1 MLSFGRSNLAAA
13 VLAASILWTGHVV
26 AADGEVDDAGLAFFE
41 KRIRP
46 VLVEQC
52 YSCHAVDAKSVR
64 GGLVV
69 DSRDGL
75 LVGGDSG
82 AAIVPGKPDESL
94 LIEALRYES
103 YEMPPKGKLPQPV
116 IDDFV
121 KWVEMGAPDP
131 RDGQAKVAE
140 GGIDLEQGRQHW
152 SFQPV
157 KRHPVPAP
165 QSADWAA
172 GPIDR
177 FILDRLEQEGL
188 QPAADADRRTLLRR
202 VTFDLTGLPP
212 TPAEIDAFLADDS
225 PDAFE
230 KVVDRLLDSPH
241 FGERWGRHWLDVA
254 RFAESTGGGRSLL
267 YQVSWQYRDYVVRAF
282 NEDKPFDRFIIEQI
296 AGDLLPYDDA
306 VQGRDQ
312 LVATA
317 FLALGPHNYE
327 NQDKEQLRMDVIDE
341 QIDVTGRAFLALTIG
356 CARCHDHKFD
366 PVPTADYYALAG
378 IFRSTNS
385 LVDGNVSR
393 WVSRPLPLPA
403 EQQRQLDEHNRAVA
417 RVTKE
422 LKARSSELE
431 QLQSQL
437 PAVTVDDD
445 KATLTGEWTP
455 STSIGPFVAR
465 GYRHAKNSNA
475 TATFRLT
482 LPRAGRY
489 AVRIAYT
496 ASANRSPNA
505 RVRVHYAGG
514 VDELQVNQQ
523 KKPTLDGLYFPLG
536 EYVFDGEAVV
546 EFPVENT
553 TGHVIIDAVQ
563 AVCLEPADGEVAK
576 ELAERAEQAR
586 ALEETITQL
595 QQSLQELEENKPPKA
610 VEVMAVEE
618 ADEIGDYAICI
629 RGNVHKLGDRV
640 PRGFLSVI
648 PIEQPAISDDSS
660 GRLELARWI
669 AHPDNPLTPRV
680 AVNRIWHH
688 LFGQGIVRTVDN
700 FGVPGEL
707 PSHPELLDYL
717 ASQLIDSGW
726 SNKQMVREIVLSRT
740 YRLSSDRGERA
751 IAADAE
757 NRWLA
762 GQNRRRLEAEAIYD
776 SVLSLSGQLDRQT
789 GGDTVRPGTRSEYGY
804 RFDTGR
810 RAIYLP
816 VFRNRLHD
824 LLTVFDFPNP
834 NLSNGR
840 RKVTTLATQALFLM
854 NSPFIWEQSRLTAER
869 LLADES
875 LTDSERLAQL
885 YQWALGRE
893 PSSAERELALKYLAA
908 DSADP
913 VEMWGTLCQAVIASV
928 DFRYVY

>member
-1 MLSFGRSNLAAA
+1 MLCNGGSILTAAILA
-13 VLAASILWTGHVV
+13 VPVLWTGHAL
-26 AADGEVDDAGLAFFE
+26 AADDVVDDAGRAFFE

-52 YSCHAVDAKSVR
+52 YSCHAADAKSVR

-69 DSRDGL
+69 DTREGL

-103 YEMPPKGKLPQPV
+103 YEMPPKGKLPQSV

-121 KWVEMGAPDP
+121 KWIEMGAPDP
-131 RDGQAKVAE
+131 RDGKVAVAQD
-140 GGIDLEQGRQHW
+140 GIDLEQGREHW

-157 KRHPVPAP
+157 QRHPVPTP
-165 QSADWAA
+165 QNSDWAA

-202 VTFDLTGLPP
+202 VTFDLIGLPP
-212 TPAEIDAFLADDS
+212 TPADIEDFLADDS

-230 KVVDRLLDSPH
+230 TVVDRLLDSPH

-267 YQVSWQYRDYVVRAF
+267 YGVSWQYRDYVVRAL
-282 NEDKPFDRFIIEQI
+282 NEDKPFDRFVIEQI
-296 AGDLLPYDDA
+296 AGDLLPYDNA
-306 VQGRDQ
+306 QQGQDQ

-341 QIDVTGRAFLALTIG
+341 QIDVTGRAFLALTLG

-393 WVSRPLPLPA
+393 WVSRPLPLPP
-403 EQQRQLDEHNRAVA
+403 EQQRQLDEHNQTVA
-417 RVTKE
+417 SVTKE
-422 LKARSSELE
+422 LKARSKELE
-431 QLQSQL
+431 QLQSEL

-445 KATLTGEWTP
+445 KAVLTGDWKP
-455 STSIGPFVAR
+455 STSIGPFVGR
-465 GYRHAKNSNA
+465 GYRHAKNSTA
-475 TATFRLT
+475 TATFRLP
-482 LPRAGRY
+482 LPRPGRY
-489 AVRIAYT
+489 AIRIAYT

-505 RVRVHYAGG
+505 RVKVHYAGG
-514 VDELQVNQQ
+514 AEELQVNQQ
-523 KKPTLDGLYFPLG
+523 KTPTLEGLHFPLG
-536 EYVFDGEAVV
+536 EYEFNDEALV

-553 TGHVIIDAVQ
+553 SGHVIIDAVQ
-563 AVCLEPADGEVAK
+563 AVCIDPADGDVA
-576 ELAERAEQAR
+576 EEAAR
-586 ALEETITQL
+586 ARHLEEAITQL
-595 QQSLQELEENKPPKA
+595 QQRLQQLEQNEPPKPD
-610 VEVMAVEE
+610 EVMSVEE
-618 ADEIGDYAICI
+618 ADTIGDYAICI
-629 RGNVHKLGDRV
+629 RGNVHKLGDPV
-640 PRGFLSVI
+640 SRGFLSVV
-648 PIEQPAISDDSS
+648 PIAQPAIGEDRS

-700 FGVPGEL
+700 FGVPGEQ

-717 ASQLIDSGW
+717 ARQLIDSGW
-726 SNKQMVREIVLSRT
+726 STRQVIREIVLSRT
-740 YRLSSDRGERA
+740 YRLSSDRSERA
-751 IAADAE
+751 IAADAG

-776 SVLSLSGQLDRQT
+776 SVLSLSGQLDRQV
-789 GGDTVRPGTRSEYGY
+789 GGNTVRPGTRSEYGY
-804 RFDTGR
+804 RFDRGR
-810 RAIYLP
+810 RAMYLP

-854 NSPFIWEQSRLTAER
+854 NSPFIWEQSRLTAGR
-869 LLADES
+869 LLADRS
-875 LTDSERLAQL
+875 LTDAERLEHL
-885 YQWALGRE
+885 YAWALGRE
-893 PSSAERELALKYLAA
+893 PSSAERALALQYLADGA
-908 DSADP
+908 ADP
-913 VEMWGTLCQAVIASV
+913 VEKWGALCQAIIASV